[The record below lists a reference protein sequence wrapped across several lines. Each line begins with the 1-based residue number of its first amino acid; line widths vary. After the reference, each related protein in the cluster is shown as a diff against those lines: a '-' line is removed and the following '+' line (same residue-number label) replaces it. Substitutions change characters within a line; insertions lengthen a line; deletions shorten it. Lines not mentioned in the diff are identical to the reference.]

1 MQKLRDYLLNR
12 RDSLLLTVAFVLLL
26 AALLRPTVPIKHD
39 IYSYMLILDITQSMN
54 TQDAIINGKPASR
67 LAYTQKVLSELV
79 TSMPCGTK
87 VSIAPFAGVSVA
99 PLYTPIEVC
108 ANYAAIQDTIKHLE
122 WRMAWAANS
131 RIREAMFSIARNVRA
146 LPEPVQVVFFTD
158 GEEAPRLHA
167 FNTKKLEGFQGGND
181 WLIVGVGST
190 KGAPIPKYDEK
201 NQLIGYWAN
210 ESFAMQPGIAQISEQ
225 NFGNRDERVAEGV
238 TDRFISKL
246 DEDYLKELAKEVN
259 ANYIHG
265 DSLQTVQAAMREQ
278 KPARRDIAPF
288 QLHWL
293 IALLAGLVLLSAYV
307 PRHPLAA
314 LKSALKKSRIATKIG
329 LRSKS

>member
-108 ANYAAIQDTIKHLE
+108 ANYAAFRTPSSTWNGA
-122 WRMAWAANS
+122 WRGRLTVASAKQCFLLHVTCAPCQS
-131 RIREAMFSIARNVRA
+131 RC
-146 LPEPVQVVFFTD
+146 
-158 GEEAPRLHA
+158 
-167 FNTKKLEGFQGGND
+167 K
-181 WLIVGVGST
+181 
-190 KGAPIPKYDEK
+190 
-201 NQLIGYWAN
+201 
-210 ESFAMQPGIAQISEQ
+210 
-225 NFGNRDERVAEGV
+225 
-238 TDRFISKL
+238 
-246 DEDYLKELAKEVN
+246 
-259 ANYIHG
+259 
-265 DSLQTVQAAMREQ
+265 
-278 KPARRDIAPF
+278 
-288 QLHWL
+288 
-293 IALLAGLVLLSAYV
+293 
-307 PRHPLAA
+307 
-314 LKSALKKSRIATKIG
+314 
-329 LRSKS
+329 

>member
-1 MQKLRDYLLNR
+1 
-12 RDSLLLTVAFVLLL
+12 
-26 AALLRPTVPIKHD
+26 
-39 IYSYMLILDITQSMN
+39 
-54 TQDAIINGKPASR
+54 
-67 LAYTQKVLSELV
+67 
-79 TSMPCGTK
+79 
-87 VSIAPFAGVSVA
+87 
-99 PLYTPIEVC
+99 
-108 ANYAAIQDTIKHLE
+108 
-122 WRMAWAANS
+122 
-131 RIREAMFSIARNVRA
+131 MFSIARNVRA

-307 PRHPLAA
+307 PRPPLAA
-314 LKSALKKSRIATKIG
+314 L
-329 LRSKS
+329 